1 MFDEDAFMSS
11 TSEGEMSTEMIPV
24 PVGEYQAIVKKV
36 ATRSGSS
43 EKGDW
48 AVLDVTW
55 SIDDAGVT
63 EATGMDS
70 PSVRQSIFLDV
81 SESGGLDLGKG
92 KNVGLGRLREA
103 LGQNTGAAWSP
114 SMLEG
119 NVATVMVEHRLYEG
133 RTFADVKNVSAI

>member
-24 PVGEYQAIVKKV
+24 PVGEYQAVVKKV

-55 SIDDAGVT
+55 SIDDAEVT
-63 EATGMDS
+63 AVTGMDS